1 MLKTQKLQKLKKK
14 IPNHDVFINTQGFNK
29 LTPENLTEKLKQA
42 KLAKK
47 NDDFVKQTD
56 FDINLKTL
64 IKKLLQV
71 K

>member
-1 MLKTQKLQKLKKK
+1 MLKIQKLQKLKKK
-14 IPNHDVFINTQGFNK
+14 IPNHDVFINTQRFNK
-29 LTPENLTEKLKQA
+29 LTPENLTEKLKRA
-42 KLAKK
+42 KLANK

-56 FDINLKTL
+56 FDNNLKKL

>member
-1 MLKTQKLQKLKKK
+1 MKKK
-14 IPNHDVFINTQGFNK
+14 IPNHDVFINTQRFNK
-29 LTPENLTEKLKQA
+29 LTPENLTEKLKRA
-42 KLAKK
+42 KLANK

-56 FDINLKTL
+56 FDNNLKKL